1 MATAGPRGWY
11 LAREAGLLAGVS
23 GDTIGQWARY
33 RYIRSSWSS
42 KIPRVYSFQDVAEAI
57 AVHELIDRRVKHAA
71 IKRAILW
78 LRDEYGDW
86 PLQTAPLA
94 TPDRRLTAPGV
105 ALRTDAGAY
114 DVGRRRGQAYF
125 SFVELRDISELLR
138 RGGWALRGAD
148 DITRIEVDPDR
159 LSGQPTI
166 RDRRVAAEKVARI
179 AHLPGGLRILA
190 SEYGVTK
197 REAGDAV
204 RWYERAQR
212 FGQAAA

>member
-11 LAREAGLLAGVS
+11 LAREVGLLAGVS

-57 AVHELIDRRVKHAA
+57 AVHELIEQGVRHAQ
-71 IKRAILW
+71 IKRAIEG
-78 LRDEYGDW
+78 LRHEYGDW
-86 PLQTAPLA
+86 PLQAAPLA
-94 TPDRRLTAPGV
+94 TTDRRQTAPGV
-105 ALRTDAGAY
+105 ALKTGATAY
-114 DVGRRRGQAYF
+114 DVGRRRGQTYF
-125 SFVELRDISELLR
+125 SFIDLRNITQLLR
-138 RGGWALRGAD
+138 RGGWALRGVD

-166 RDRRVAAEKVARI
+166 RDRRVPAEKVARI
-179 AHLPGGLRILA
+179 AYLPGGHRILA

-197 REAGDAV
+197 HEADDAV
-204 RWYERAQR
+204 RWYALAQR